1 MYPTPLLW
9 ITIKESKKGMTEVK
23 KNFGLV
29 TALQGYVSRMISI
42 PGMKAFLMD
51 EDTVSF
57 HFIVYRLLSCG
68 FSD

>member
-1 MYPTPLLW
+1 
-9 ITIKESKKGMTEVK
+9 MTEVK